1 LGATMFENPG
11 GALWY
16 GETSSDFPDHASL
29 TAIYLLPVGRGR
41 QFFNKSRLVD
51 EIFGGYSLTGIYQF
65 LSGTPLSWGNVD
77 YTGNY
82 TGFDNN
88 PHNYLTTS
96 FNTSGFYTGSS
107 QPNGNNF
114 RTFPQLLL
122 RSDPTNNFDYSIL
135 KNFSIWDR
143 LVIQPRVDAFNAF
156 NHPQFTAASTSVTS
170 SALGKVSGQ
179 QNSSRQLQGGVH
191 IVF

>member
-1 LGATMFENPG
+1 L
-11 GALWY
+11 
-16 GETSSDFPDHASL
+16 
-29 TAIYLLPVGRGR
+29 
-41 QFFNKSRLVD
+41 
-51 EIFGGYSLTGIYQF
+51 
-65 LSGTPLSWGNVD
+65 GNVD

-143 LVIQPRVDAFNAF
+143 LVIQPVSTPSMLSTTHSSPPPAPPSP
-156 NHPQFTAASTSVTS
+156 HPHLARSAASKTAAANCRVAFTSFS
-170 SALGKVSGQ
+170 SL
-179 QNSSRQLQGGVH
+179 H
-191 IVF
+191 T